1 MQYLGAA
8 AVVKHISP
16 LGTKE
21 QGLLNNRLAATASS
35 QPGPSRATAVP
46 ARAPAATPSRP
57 VRAHVTATTLI
68 AESDSPRALPPREA
82 SVFETSRPASPAI
95 RGARLPASSS
105 VPASPSRLPA
115 KTERPRPV
123 EIAEPSLPEASAPA
137 RGFATRP
144 LNGFGARPSMAAGR
158 LVPSQEEKPVKQV
171 SSVHLLISDIGKMG
185 PTPTVDVIKKLEYI
199 MKEQPEDMRGH
210 LTPLVIAVIEVM
222 QAAFAHD
229 PRLESDE
236 YYRLVKHAV
245 QVTNEIVHCG
255 VKAGQPG
262 TYGIAAFKWSLTE
275 ELTDATLLMLFKEFT
290 LRLVNTD
297 DVNRKETK
305 DLSRYINMTVLE
317 LLSSCDRLM
326 TYQ

>member
-1 MQYLGAA
+1 MEGDVEAIEA
-8 AVVKHISP
+8 DRPTSP
-16 LGTKE
+16 VA
-21 QGLLNNRLAATASS
+21 RVSRIPAPSS
-35 QPGPSRATAVP
+35 M
-46 ARAPAATPSRP
+46 
-57 VRAHVTATTLI
+57 
-68 AESDSPRALPPREA
+68 
-82 SVFETSRPASPAI
+82 
-95 RGARLPASSS
+95 
-105 VPASPSRLPA
+105 PASPSRLA
-115 KTERPRPV
+115 RKVERPRSV
-123 EIAEPSLPEASAPA
+123 DYAEPAEVAPLS

-144 LNGFGARPSMAAGR
+144 LNGFGARPSMAGAR
-158 LVPSQEEKPVKQV
+158 AIPLQDERPVR
-171 SSVHLLISDIGKMG
+171 SLSNVHLLISDIGKMG

-210 LTPLVIAVIEVM
+210 LTPLVVAVVEVM

-262 TYGIAAFKWSLTE
+262 TYGIAASDWSLTE
-275 ELTDATLLMLFKEFT
+275 ELTDATLFMLFKEFT

-297 DVNRKETK
+297 DVNRRETK